1 MYDAHKQKVCFNK
14 QKNTI
19 DVKDKYKMSFSLSWG
34 TQLLV
39 FKGCHKPFLDS
50 IPYGRI
56 FLDVHLNVFN
66 SRRRL
71 FARQLRTTHA
81 GSSSSNKT
89 GDRSGRLI
97 KEISTDRRVCL
108 SVVGLTH
115 MCARTH
121 AHTRTHRKRKKG

>member
-1 MYDAHKQKVCFNK
+1 
-14 QKNTI
+14 
-19 DVKDKYKMSFSLSWG
+19 MSSSLSWG

-97 KEISTDRRVCL
+97 KEIYTTRRVCL

-115 MCARTH
+115 MCAHTGTH
-121 AHTRTHRKRKKG
+121 TYTQKEKKGISNQSQEDKETFLHMPQL